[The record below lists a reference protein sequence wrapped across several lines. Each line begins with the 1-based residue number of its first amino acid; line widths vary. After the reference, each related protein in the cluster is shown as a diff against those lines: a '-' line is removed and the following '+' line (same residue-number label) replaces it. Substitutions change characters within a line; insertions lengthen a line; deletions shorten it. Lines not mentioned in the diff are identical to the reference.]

1 MSLNPINTTPQ
12 NRVPQ
17 TPRPSSVG
25 ETRPEKSTLERTREI
40 NTRVRV
46 NNLTLK
52 ILGKLAKHELNRK
65 QQQSR
70 QP

>member
-17 TPRPSSVG
+17 TPRPSSVSQ
-25 ETRPEKSTLERTREI
+25 TRLEESTPKRTREV
-40 NTRVRV
+40 NKHV
-46 NNLTLK
+46 NNLIK
-52 ILGKLAKHELNRK
+52 RINEIVGIKKLNRK
-65 QQQSR
+65 QYQSR